1 MRKRIKR
8 GGALLLALTLALTP
22 VTLQAEEGVPEQ
34 TEKSLAGTEEGQF
47 SADVNTADSKET
59 SQTESVKE
67 TPQAETGSAGTED
80 PANTTQA
87 DGEDEQYDVTKPVI
101 EKVEFPQNGKTL
113 TQEDTLELLVYAKDM
128 ESGINRAE
136 AYVYFQDEDGN
147 GTSYSMDSSYDE
159 ERDCYVLTCPL
170 KGIRAVS
177 GYVGS
182 LSVVD
187 NRDNYASWTV
197 SDNTGYLYTFDLAR
211 EEDPVIPVQNLKLDR
226 NQATVKAGDKVTFT
240 FEVDVPDSIT
250 DARMLEVE
258 IENEKG
264 THSWSMQ
271 ANLQKTG
278 EYSVS
283 FDIDSYMTNGKW
295 MLSEVELLTESGTIP
310 LVLEGQ
316 EDIWFEVTGNDDV
329 KEDTEAPKITSI
341 EVDKNGEILE
351 AGDSVTI
358 RVKAEDNVGINTSNA
373 SLSMYAAADIA
384 DGSYYID
391 LEWNEEE
398 QVFEGVFEVTEDTYP
413 CEWYIGNVDIY
424 DTSGNEAPVNE
435 IGPNVGATYP
445 WYVQV
450 TNGSTFVNPTY
461 TVNISFMTL
470 DANGR
475 WQETERVT
483 KENVE
488 RRTTLEEAGI
498 SLPEYSSNYEGIQQ
512 IGWQTS
518 MGREV
523 TSDMQVVENLGYLYV
538 YAKYD
543 KLPVYL
549 SYRYVNAD
557 GEEAYEREE
566 APILMSGD
574 ATYSDVETYLKDIP
588 APEDSY
594 EGLEFQ
600 KWEITSYYQDA
611 DEPLMT
617 SNNISVSAS
626 YDKNLGIVSFGYLDN
641 KDEWKHITRVY
652 PVEKGST
659 YGDVIK
665 QAESFRPDDASDE
678 IELTGW
684 TVDEYAGSIT
694 EEVMD
699 SYGYINL
706 EGDYGDKCVVMGTRI
721 YYTEEGYQTE
731 DSDTYIVDKGTSYQ
745 EIYDKME
752 ALDMPKM
759 YPGLDFESWDSSY
772 DGEIEVSGAR
782 ITSYAIYKQAM
793 IRMLIDPKFEDLD
806 GAGMG
811 PEEEVEFIKCFVVDR
826 GDEIT
831 LPSSFE
837 GYENVTWLNYPEGG
851 KVTGDYDRTFYGYV
865 PGGSTQ
871 PEDPDEPTEPE
882 DPDEPTQPEEPEQP
896 DNPSTPEQEE
906 GTKLPESAV
915 SGIITAIESTDEGE
929 DISVDMGS
937 ATVISKEILEAAQ
950 GKDVDIKLNM
960 GGYTWTING
969 QDIKAS
975 NLKDIN
981 LKVDVNTNA
990 VPSSVV
996 KKLAG
1001 GNPTMQLS
1009 LAHEG
1014 DFGFL
1019 AELSLNV
1026 GSDKAGK
1033 YGNLFYYDS
1042 DGKMV
1047 YIDAGVVTADGMLS
1061 LTFSH
1066 ASEYVVVFNEK
1077 QMSQSDVPS
1086 DLQPLS
1092 GGGADNAAQ
1101 AGGAAR
1107 TGDEAP
1113 AGMMIAFMAA
1123 ALAVIAVLVIRRK
1136 HSVK

>member
-8 GGALLLALTLALTP
+8 GGAVLLALALALTP
-22 VTLQAEEGVPEQ
+22 VTLQAEEGVTGQ
-34 TEKSLAGTEEGQF
+34 TEKSLAGTNEGQT
-47 SADVNTADSKET
+47 SVDVRPADSKET
-59 SQTESVKE
+59 SQTESGN
-67 TPQAETGSAGTED
+67 TGAERSENTVQTE
-80 PANTTQA
+80 
-87 DGEDEQYDVTKPVI
+87 GENGQYDITKPI
-101 EKVEFPQNGKTL
+101 INKVEFPQNGKTL
-113 TQEDTLELLVYAKDM
+113 TSEDTLELLVYAQDM
-128 ESGINRAE
+128 ESGINRVRAE
-136 AYVYFQDEDGN
+136 VYFEDGN
-147 GTSYSMDSSYDE
+147 GVLHYYTMESSYDE
-159 ERDCYVLTCPL
+159 ERGCYVLTCPL
-170 KGIRAVS
+170 KSVRAVR
-177 GYVGS
+177 GYIGS

-187 NRDNYASWTV
+187 NRENYTDWTM
-197 SDNTGYLYTFDLAR
+197 SDNTGYLYTFNLAR
-211 EEDPVIPVQNLKLDR
+211 EEDPVIPVQNLQLDR
-226 NQATVKAGDKVTFT
+226 NQETVKAGDKVAFT
-240 FEVDVPDSIT
+240 FEADIPDSIT
-250 DARMLEVE
+250 DAHSITVE
-258 IENEKG
+258 IKNEAE
-264 THSWSMQ
+264 SYYRSISVDL
-271 ANLQKTG
+271 NETG
-278 EYSVS
+278 EYSAS
-283 FDIDSYMTNGKW
+283 FDIDSYTLNGKW
-295 MLSEVELLTESGTIP
+295 VLSGIELSTSSGNIP
-310 LVLEGQ
+310 LVVEGA
-316 EDIWFEVTGNDDV
+316 ESLWFEVTGNDAVD
-329 KEDTEAPKITSI
+329 EDTEAPVITSI

-351 AGDSVTI
+351 AGDSATI
-358 RVKAEDNVGINTSNA
+358 RIKAEDNVALETSNA

-384 DGSYYID
+384 DGSHYID

-413 CEWYIGNVDIY
+413 CEWYIGDVSIY
-424 DTSGNEAPVNE
+424 DTSGNEAYVNE
-435 IGPNVGATYP
+435 IGWDSSATYP

-1092 GGGADNAAQ
+1092 GGGAGNAAQ

-1107 TGDEAP
+1107 TGDTAP
-1113 AGMMIAFMAA
+1113 VGMLIVLMLA
-1123 ALAVIAVLVIRRK
+1123 ALASVSVVVLKRRNSEK
-1136 HSVK
+1136 